1 MRLDFTGRTAVVTG
15 ATRGIGERIADD
27 LERLGA
33 SLILTGTD
41 PDVTAELNAA
51 ADRAGR
57 KRRYVVVDFLDRE
70 QLTAFS
76 SQLETE
82 ERIDILINNAGI
94 NRISLI
100 DRSRVEDWD
109 SICDVNLR
117 APVVLTRSVS
127 ALMRRQS
134 YGRIVNIASIFG
146 VVSKAERSFYS
157 TTKFGLRGLTRASAL
172 DLAKDNILV
181 NAVSPGFV
189 STDLTREILGAEQMR
204 DLAEQVPLGR
214 LADPSDISPIVLFLA
229 SELNSY
235 LTGQN
240 IVVDGGFVSA

>member
-1 MRLDFTGRTAVVTG
+1 M
-15 ATRGIGERIADD
+15 
-27 LERLGA
+27 
-33 SLILTGTD
+33 
-41 PDVTAELNAA
+41 
-51 ADRAGR
+51 
-57 KRRYVVVDFLDRE
+57 
-70 QLTAFS
+70 
-76 SQLETE
+76 
-82 ERIDILINNAGI
+82 
-94 NRISLI
+94 
-100 DRSRVEDWD
+100 
-109 SICDVNLR
+109 
-117 APVVLTRSVS
+117 
-127 ALMRRQS
+127 
-134 YGRIVNIASIFG
+134 
-146 VVSKAERSFYS
+146 
-157 TTKFGLRGLTRASAL
+157 